1 MITILTA
8 TYNAAAHLRHALA
21 SLAAQTVPVEH
32 LILDGGSTDATLAI
46 IADDLA
52 SREAD
57 CAPPAPGLALPAS
70 SLAPRTSD
78 LPPRVA
84 HLTTVVSEPDRG
96 LYDALNK
103 GLQRATGDLIGI
115 LHADDVYPA
124 ADTLAK
130 VAKIFEDPAVEACY
144 GDLLYVRE
152 PSVDALP
159 RSHPQGNHATL
170 RQGSRAALQP
180 EFAIVRYWRSGPCT
194 AEQFKWGWMP
204 PHPTFFAR
212 RDLYRRLGGFRLDLG
227 TAADYELML
236 RFLLKERVRCAY
248 SPDILMCMRTGGAS
262 NRSLQARLAA
272 HRMDRKAWTVNGL
285 TPYPWTLLCKPL
297 RKLPQWW
304 QRPPRQ
310 AIK

>member
-1 MITILTA
+1 MTFTILTA

-46 IADDLA
+46 IAADLA

-57 CAPPAPGLALPAS
+57 CAPPAPGLA
-70 SLAPRTSD
+70 
-78 LPPRVA
+78 PRVA

-103 GLQRATGDLIGI
+103 GLQRATGDIVGI
-115 LHADDVYPA
+115 LHADDFYPA

-130 VAKIFEDPAVEACY
+130 VAKVFEDPAVEACY

-159 RSHPQGNHATL
+159 RSHPQGS
-170 RQGSRAALQP
+170 QAAARP
-180 EFAIVRYWRSGPCT
+180 EFAIVRYWRSGPFA

-204 PHPTFFAR
+204 PHPAFFAR

-236 RFLLKERVRCAY
+236 RFLLKERVRCTWL
-248 SPDILMCMRTGGAS
+248 PETLMCMRTGGAS

-304 QRPPRQ
+304 QRPQRQ

>member
-1 MITILTA
+1 MTFTILTA

-46 IADDLA
+46 IDDYLA
-52 SREAD
+52 SRAAD
-57 CAPPAPGLALPAS
+57 CAP
-70 SLAPRTSD
+70 
-78 LPPRVA
+78 RVS
-84 HLTTVVSEPDRG
+84 HQTTVVSEPDRG

-103 GLQRATGDLIGI
+103 GLQRATGEIVGI
-115 LHADDVYPA
+115 LHADDFYPA

-152 PSVDALP
+152 LTVEAMH
-159 RSHPQGNHATL
+159 RSPPQADHATL
-170 RQGSRAALQP
+170 RQGSQAALQP
-180 EFAIVRYWRSGPCT
+180 DFAIVRYWRSGPCT

-204 PHPTFFAR
+204 PHPTFFVR

-236 RFLLKERVRCAY
+236 RFLLKERVRCAWL
-248 SPDILMCMRTGGAS
+248 PEILMCMRTGGAS

-285 TPYPWTLLCKPL
+285 TPSPWTLLCKPL

-304 QRPPRQ
+304 QRPPRESSPQ
-310 AIK
+310 T